1 MKIPKLF
8 LSDIDGVLTD
18 GKLYYTKNGEEIK
31 AFNVMDG
38 LGIKLLQSAG
48 IKFGV
53 ISGRH
58 SEALLNRLKELDIEI
73 IYTGNH
79 YKLEI
84 YNNIKADLSL
94 TDEDICYIGDD
105 VVDIPVLKRVGFSFA
120 PSNAHPFVKSFCK
133 YITKKQGGDGALREA
148 IEYVLDLTGQL
159 SNILK
164 SFDF

>member
-1 MKIPKLF
+1 MKSPKLF

-38 LGIKLLQSAG
+38 LGIKLLQNAG

-58 SEALLNRLKELDIEI
+58 SEALLNRLRELDIRI

-79 YKLEI
+79 HKLDI
-84 YNNIKADLSL
+84 YNNIKADLNL
-94 TDEDICYIGDD
+94 EDEEICYMGDD
-105 VVDIPVLKRVGFSFA
+105 LVDIPVLKRVGFSFA

-148 IEYVLDLTGQL
+148 IEHILDFTGKL
-159 SNILK
+159 SHILK
-164 SFDF
+164 SFDI

>member
-1 MKIPKLF
+1 MKSPKLF

-58 SEALLNRLKELDIEI
+58 SEALLNRLRELNIEI
-73 IYTGNH
+73 VYTGNH
-79 YKLEI
+79 HKLDI
-84 YNNIKADLSL
+84 YESIKKDLSL
-94 TDEDICYIGDD
+94 EDEEVCYMGDD
-105 VVDIPVLKRVGFSFA
+105 LVDIPILKRVGFSFA
-120 PSNAHPFVKSFCK
+120 PSNAHPFVKSFCR

-148 IEYVLDLTGQL
+148 IEYVLDKTGKLSDILT
-159 SNILK
+159 